1 MNHVHRLTPTW
12 VLLTAP
18 AWADGYHRIVA
29 HAVCLVCGED
39 TYVSAWQIPQAPQ
52 RPAGEEDDA
61 LTLQDLI
68 DLLLDETRAQTPREV
83 AITRAVL
90 LAYELGLAQGRHE
103 AHGERAQ
110 VLNVD

>member
-1 MNHVHRLTPTW
+1 M
-12 VLLTAP
+12 
-18 AWADGYHRIVA
+18 
-29 HAVCLVCGED
+29 
-39 TYVSAWQIPQAPQ
+39 
-52 RPAGEEDDA
+52 
-61 LTLQDLI
+61 TLQDLI

-83 AITRAVL
+83 DITRAVL